1 MLLILLGA
9 LLSALPVYLVLHNNI
24 ILAMI
29 LNALLVL
36 VYSKVLT
43 KENGTSIYT
52 LIKITSILLV
62 GLNGYLL
69 YNEIFNKTKIIG
81 LILALLSI
89 ILLS

>member
-9 LLSALPVYLVLHNNI
+9 LLSALPVYLVLQNNI
-24 ILAMI
+24 ILAMG

-52 LIKITSILLV
+52 IIKITSILLV
-62 GLNGYLL
+62 GLSGYLL